1 MVYLSVT
8 LAIGTMTD
16 NKETRWKLRFE
27 NYKDAL
33 LTFEEVVPRYSQLSE
48 LEKDGLIQ
56 RFEFTFDLAWK
67 VMQYYLKHVGY
78 ADIKGPRPCITQMA
92 QDNLIDAFL
101 WEELLTAR
109 NELSHIYDEN
119 KSRAWLDK
127 IVSDFL
133 PVLQEFKLQMEK
145 KL

>member
-1 MVYLSVT
+1 M
-8 LAIGTMTD
+8 D
-16 NKETRWKLRFE
+16 NTGTRWKLRFE
-27 NYKDAL
+27 NYQAAL
-33 LTFEEVVPRYSQLSE
+33 LTFEAAAARYAQLSE

-67 VMQYYLKHVGY
+67 VMQDFLKHVGY
-78 ADIKGPRPCITQMA
+78 RDIKGPRPCLTQMA
-92 QDNLIDAFL
+92 QDHVVDAFL

-109 NELSHIYDEN
+109 NELSHIYDED
-119 KSRAWLDK
+119 KSREWLDK

-133 PVLQEFKLQMEK
+133 PVLQEFRLQMEQ